1 MSFTSEIKQEVSYND
16 LKKCCARAELSALLQ
31 MTSSI
36 RISHREFQLVIKTE
50 NPTTA
55 RRIRV
60 LLRQVFDINAEQ
72 RIYQKSNLRKN
83 YVYEFLITDGARK
96 VLEETGIYTEKGLSS
111 YPLYEIVKKECCARA
126 YIAGCFLAY
135 GACNTPGTPNYHLE
149 VTTVDEASAAFLLR
163 TLKRFNIIAKTMKRR
178 GRDVV
183 YLKKADTISD
193 FLRLIGAHEALM
205 NFENSRIS
213 RDFKN
218 SYTRLDNCEI
228 ANEEKSIRAAHK
240 QLEIIEEL
248 EKDPHFDPDEKLREV
263 IALRKAYPEDSL
275 SELAAHYETMYFKRI
290 SRSGLKHRLDRLA
303 AMTDK

>member
-1 MSFTSEIKQEVSYND
+1 
-16 LKKCCARAELSALLQ
+16 
-31 MTSSI
+31 
-36 RISHREFQLVIKTE
+36 
-50 NPTTA
+50 
-55 RRIRV
+55 
-60 LLRQVFDINAEQ
+60 
-72 RIYQKSNLRKN
+72 
-83 YVYEFLITDGARK
+83 
-96 VLEETGIYTEKGLSS
+96 
-111 YPLYEIVKKECCARA
+111 
-126 YIAGCFLAY
+126 
-135 GACNTPGTPNYHLE
+135 
-149 VTTVDEASAAFLLR
+149 
-163 TLKRFNIIAKTMKRR
+163 MKRR

-240 QLEIIEEL
+240 QLTIIEEL